1 MLKGT
6 VELKSLANAA
16 NWGLCDLAS
25 VYPSSS
31 RPLPWATRAF
41 FLFFERAS
49 RAGTLGLCTSCF
61 LPGVLFSKNSAVWLL
76 IVCHSGLSL
85 AFSDHTTCRNLS
97 VLSYHSALFYFHGG
111 SSLWML
117 CKRYQCPIATSLS
130 FLLRESWFYL
140 GSQRAH
146 PNSHFSWAALY
157 LDTVWLVKYK
167 WMCAGSSWESFCSS
181 DGMVNMDAMP
191 SLPFYP
197 PPLLECKLNTWH
209 FIMRE
214 RPREL

>member
-49 RAGTLGLCTSCF
+49 RAGTIGLCTSCF

-76 IVCHSGLSL
+76 IVCHSRLSL
-85 AFSDHTTCRNLS
+85 AFADHNLQKPFGPF
-97 VLSYHSALFYFHGG
+97 LP
-111 SSLWML
+111 
-117 CKRYQCPIATSLS
+117 QCPVLFSWWFFSLNVVQALPVSNSYLS
-130 FLLRESWFYL
+130 FFFAERILILFGITACPPKFSFFL
-140 GSQRAH
+140 GC
-146 PNSHFSWAALY
+146 
-157 LDTVWLVKYK
+157 LVFRY
-167 WMCAGSSWESFCSS
+167 
-181 DGMVNMDAMP
+181 
-191 SLPFYP
+191 SLAS
-197 PPLLECKLNTWH
+197 EV
-209 FIMRE
+209 
-214 RPREL
+214 